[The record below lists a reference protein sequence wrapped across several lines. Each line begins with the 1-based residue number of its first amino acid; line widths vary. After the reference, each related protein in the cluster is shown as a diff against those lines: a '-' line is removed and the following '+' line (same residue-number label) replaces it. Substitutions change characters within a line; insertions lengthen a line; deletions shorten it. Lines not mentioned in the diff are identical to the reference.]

1 MDGFLTVGGIL
12 SCVLGGIFHV
22 VSINKSRTAHQ
33 LEHHVL
39 SLEGGKGG
47 FGHVLDLLPLMVSIY
62 GTIVCRKPVS
72 CSLSDKE
79 CAVVERV
86 EEKKVESLVNNVWVS
101 GFETIS
107 VDRREEVFGVLV
119 DDVMV
124 PVVRPLALEG
134 KYLVKSGEVFEPNK
148 NEHSLVHH
156 VVGQVSGHRD
166 LGVRTTEKCLPVGAV
181 VTAIGEL
188 AWDTVDGTYAG
199 TDSAKLMK
207 NPKGLSSTA
216 LVLRPPSGRDRD
228 KQHFMLWEGASFANI
243 IDMYRGAASFAGT
256 ASMYCYV
263 IGASMLGT
271 TLFRTLHRKY
281 REQAF
286 LKKFRRDL
294 RDKRNAQRDSKSI
307 PSSSSSY
314 DASADQ
320 RSHEREQES
329 EHVCVVCLEARR
341 SMAYP
346 CGHFC
351 ICTDCSSRG
360 SASIKCPIC
369 RTHGKPITIYSV

>member
-39 SLEGGKGG
+39 SLEGGRDGIQK
-47 FGHVLDLLPLMVSIY
+47 VLDLVPLMAAIV
-62 GTIVCRKPVS
+62 GTISCRKPVS

-79 CAVVERV
+79 CAIVERV

-107 VDRREEVFGVLV
+107 VDRREGVFGILV
-119 DDVMV
+119 DDMVV
-124 PVVRPLALEG
+124 PVVRPLSLEG

-188 AWDTVDGTYAG
+188 AWDTVDGTYTG
-199 TDSAKLMK
+199 SDSAKLMK

-228 KQHFMLWEGASFANI
+228 KQHFMLWEGASFASI

-256 ASMYCYV
+256 ACMYCYV
-263 IGASMLGT
+263 VGASMLGT
-271 TLFRTLHRKY
+271 TLLRTLHRKY
-281 REQAF
+281 REKAF
-286 LKKFRRDL
+286 LNKFRRDL
-294 RDKRNAQRDSKSI
+294 RDKRKHVDPKSI
-307 PSSSSSY
+307 PSSSSS
-314 DASADQ
+314 
-320 RSHEREQES
+320 EREQES
-329 EHVCVVCLEARR
+329 EHICVVCLDAPC
-341 SMAYP
+341 SKAYP

-369 RTHGKPITIYSV
+369 RTHGKPIIIYSV